1 MMSEPHRLLD
11 ENLILAESQVLLR
24 QGLDVTASKLL
35 EDLLEVYPDSANG
48 LRALAQ
54 IRMLQKRPQDAVPLL
69 KRALEIITA
78 NPASAMGQIYNK
90 SFGNE
95 DAEYLEQE
103 HTQQTGL
110 REYDLFAETAI
121 QHKETIFPSPPP
133 AVVAGFGTLNDL
145 DLNSRESENLLVER
159 TDQLPRVEQG
169 VTGTTYSAS
178 DTQNLDTTTEEKT
191 SPADESET
199 YNHSD
204 SEGSVKPHDEV
215 IIDATPELTVDDLL
229 ADEDSFVEQAIIQ
242 EIESIHDA
250 EFELDLG
257 INADA
262 DDIPVAIEDENDEWE
277 ILVAVDGLDEESIWE
292 GATDH
297 AAIDPPPT
305 QRDFS
310 EIPDRLTRAERALQV
325 AVKVGDEFGWDR
337 KGIKLLSI
345 IFDRYWWSASQVAI
359 RREIAAGMTPQ
370 ELMLA
375 EEVRQIWYQHP
386 EFWAASGAFGEI
398 VQRYT
403 LISWPS
409 SLSLIRSFKGYPQ
422 PEEVESL
429 LSSCFERWQ
438 DSVGLQRR
446 FPGFYIYALYRVGA
460 YGDLPEQDGWLI
472 FDSVSTDESD
482 FDNVAHVAR
491 QLKHYGIYIDPQA
504 KCIEPRYWEE
514 RWVPNIQTCFP
525 LPEGISSLPAVRDE
539 NFEDNE
545 EESC

>member
-1 MMSEPHRLLD
+1 MTTKPHQLD
-11 ENLILAESQVLLR
+11 ESLILAESQALLR
-24 QGLDVTASKLL
+24 QGRDVAASNLL
-35 EDLLEVYPDSANG
+35 EELLEVYPDSAKG

-69 KRALEIITA
+69 KRALEIITTS
-78 NPASAMGQIYNK
+78 PASATGQIYNA
-90 SFGNE
+90 SFGNV

-103 HTQQTGL
+103 HTRQTGR
-110 REYDLFAETAI
+110 REYDMFAEAAI
-121 QHKETIFPSPPP
+121 QHKETAFPSLPP
-133 AVVAGFGTLNDL
+133 AVAGFSALNDL
-145 DLNSRESENLLVER
+145 DLNGGESKNSFSEQTDRLPQVE
-159 TDQLPRVEQG
+159 PNP
-169 VTGTTYSAS
+169 TYTPNSAF
-178 DTQNLDTTTEEKT
+178 DAQNLDAFAEEQA
-191 SPADESET
+191 SPADGVEIH
-199 YNHSD
+199 NHSD
-204 SEGSVKPHDEV
+204 SEGSVKPHDKV
-215 IIDATPELTVDDLL
+215 IVNATSELTVDDLL
-229 ADEDSFVEQAIIQ
+229 ADEDNFVEQAISQ

-250 EFELDLG
+250 EFELELA

-262 DDIPVAIEDENDEWE
+262 DDTSVAIEDENDEWE
-277 ILVAVDGLDEESIWE
+277 TLAVVDGLNKESVWE
-292 GATDH
+292 GATDQ

-305 QRDFS
+305 RRDFS

-325 AVKVGDEFGWDR
+325 AMRVGDEFGWDR
-337 KGIKLLSI
+337 KGIKLLAI

-386 EFWAASGAFGEI
+386 EFWSASGAFGEI
-398 VQRYT
+398 AQRFT
-403 LISWPS
+403 LISWPTA
-409 SLSLIRSFKGYPQ
+409 LSLIRSFKGYPQ

-446 FPGFYIYALYRVGA
+446 YPGFYIYALYRVGA

-472 FDSVSTDESD
+472 FDQYSTDESD

-491 QLKHYGIYIDPQA
+491 QLKHYGIHFDPQA

-514 RWVPNIQTCFP
+514 RWVPNIQTCVP
-525 LPEGISSLPAVRDE
+525 LPEGINSLPAVWDE